1 MARGP
6 SRGTESTAVEPA
18 PGGLIYD
25 VAGVPGP
32 LKPPSPL
39 VGFNNNVKH
48 KGRIFHVQTEDSGV
62 NRPRITTHLF
72 ADGGRIV
79 KTARTDYS
87 EYIGRPDMSAV
98 VRRLMKEQHKGM
110 FIALRD
116 GQLDELVDRICGPV
130 PQSSLAAGDRF
141 SLPPMSAVPSS
152 VVASADLPNV
162 GSPPAIEPP
171 PPSQP
176 LIPRRP
182 APTLTD
188 LVLADLEGAKPRAVP
203 PPKPPRAPSTPGGGA
218 ANASATAAA
227 GGARPPRPPSSRY
240 AAPRPAA
247 IFSSTESQGSLF
259 GGGSISEKSLDE
271 VILSYLAEDLDGPAD
286 K

>member
-1 MARGP
+1 M
-6 SRGTESTAVEPA
+6 
-18 PGGLIYD
+18 
-25 VAGVPGP
+25 
-32 LKPPSPL
+32 KPPSPL

-79 KTARTDYS
+79 KTTRTDYS
-87 EYIGRPDMSAV
+87 EYIGRADMTAV
-98 VRRLMKEQHKGM
+98 VRRLMKEQHKAM

-116 GQLDELVDRICGPV
+116 GQLDESVDHICGPP
-130 PQSSLAAGDRF
+130 PQNSPSVAERF
-141 SLPPMSAVPSS
+141 SLPPMPAVPSS
-152 VVASADLPNV
+152 VMAVADLPA
-162 GSPPAIEPP
+162 PDRTTAAHPEQP

-188 LVLADLEGAKPRAVP
+188 LVLADLEGARARAVP
-203 PPKPPRAPSTPGGGA
+203 PPKPPRGGAGAPGLVPVDAAAAAAARAPRAPSG
-218 ANASATAAA
+218 
-227 GGARPPRPPSSRY
+227 RY

-247 IFSSTESQGSLF
+247 IFSSTEGQGSLF

-286 K
+286 E